1 MKTRPGKPLLVR
13 MAPAAL
19 RSRHRLMAGI
29 RSFFD
34 AAGYLEI
41 DSPLLTPWPTL
52 DANIRS
58 VPVDI
63 RSETGKPLHLFLHTS
78 PEYSMKKI
86 LAAGEGRI
94 YFLGKVFRDGECT
107 PLHNPEF
114 TMLEWYRA
122 GAGYE
127 DLMDETESLIRGIA
141 ERMLGSGRIRFRGKT
156 IDLSTPWK
164 RISMRS
170 LFREK
175 TGSDLDG
182 REGIEALRKTAGRL
196 GVHYGRD
203 EDWETVFQRIFMEKM
218 EPGLGGTSP
227 VFLTDYPLRLG
238 LNAKPRPDDPGWTE
252 RVELYIGG
260 LEVAN
265 GYTELTDAAEQE
277 LRFLADRDKKKAET
291 GEDLAVDTELIEA
304 MRMGL
309 PPCAGIALGVD
320 RLLMLMTDSPALQD
334 VLLFPFHRWE

>member
-1 MKTRPGKPLLVR
+1 MDRGLL
-13 MAPAAL
+13 AARHVLL
-19 RSRHRLMAGI
+19 RGI

-34 AAGYLEI
+34 SAGYLEI

-58 VPVDI
+58 VHADVL
-63 RSETGKPLHLFLHTS
+63 SESGKPHRLFLHTS

-86 LAAGEGRI
+86 MAAGASRI

-122 GAGYE
+122 GAGYA
-127 DLMDETESLIRGIA
+127 DLMDETESLVREITGS
-141 ERMLGSGRIRFRGKT
+141 MLGSETVPFRGKT
-156 IDLSTPWK
+156 LDLSAAWK

-170 LFREK
+170 LFLEK
-175 TGSDLDG
+175 TGLDLSAG
-182 REGIEALRKTAGRL
+182 REPEALKRTADRL
-196 GVHYGRD
+196 GVCYGRE
-203 EDWETVFQRIFMEKM
+203 EDWETLFYRIFLEKV
-218 EPGLGGTSP
+218 EPGLGENVP

-238 LNAKPRPDDPGWTE
+238 LNARPKPDDPAWTE
-252 RVELYIGG
+252 RVELYMGG
-260 LEVAN
+260 LEIAN

-277 LRFLADRDKKKAET
+277 RRFLADRDRKKSET
-291 GEDLAVDTELIEA
+291 GTDLPVDRELLEA
-304 MRMGL
+304 MKLGL

-320 RLLMLMTDSPALQD
+320 RLLMLLTDSPTIQD
-334 VLLFPFHRWE
+334 VLLFPYHRWE